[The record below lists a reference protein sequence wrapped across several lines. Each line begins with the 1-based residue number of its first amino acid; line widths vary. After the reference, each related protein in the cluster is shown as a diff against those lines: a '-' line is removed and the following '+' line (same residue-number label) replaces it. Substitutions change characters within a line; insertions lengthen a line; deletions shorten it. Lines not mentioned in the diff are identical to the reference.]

1 MDIKKLHEQFQDDD
15 SPSVEAQ
22 IRWLQKQGFGQHQ
35 IDQAIM
41 TLYKALDHG
50 EIPQV
55 CQRIDIE
62 DKVKI
67 YRLKGETQKVGRW
80 DVRKIKNG
88 FELCQVLLELARRI
102 RTKELSDTIKNIES
116 FEHDM
121 RKRWEKANKI
131 PIWKRMFRR

>member
-1 MDIKKLHEQFQDDD
+1 MDINKLHEQFKGDD
-15 SPSVEAQ
+15 SPSVEGQ

-35 IDQAIM
+35 IDQAMIQ
-41 TLYKALDHG
+41 LYKALDHG

-55 CQRIDIE
+55 CNRLDGKNE
-62 DKVKI
+62 RV

-80 DVRKIKNG
+80 DVRKIKDG
-88 FELCQVLLELARRI
+88 FELDQVLLELAKRV
-102 RTKELSDTIKNIES
+102 RTEELGVIVKNVEK

-131 PIWKRMFRR
+131 PIWKRIFRR